1 MPNPKEVVTPSTVVS
16 IAIISIDIDS
26 CLLLEISG
34 PNKELTLKGSFLLY
48 EAKAK
53 QSPKSE

>member
-1 MPNPKEVVTPSTVVS
+1 MT
-16 IAIISIDIDS
+16 SIDIANG
-26 CLLLEISG
+26 LLLEILG
-34 PNKELTLKGSFLLY
+34 PNSELTLNGSFLLY

>member
-1 MPNPKEVVTPSTVVS
+1 M
-16 IAIISIDIDS
+16 ISIDIANG
-26 CLLLEISG
+26 LLLDILG